1 MLQRG
6 HQVPHFD
13 VTRRDASRFRYSEIW
28 QRRNLLLVLLPA
40 ESSPDC
46 ARYEAQLA
54 KHAQTLTLHNAESV
68 ISSDP
73 VAGLRAPGV
82 LIADRW
88 GEVCFAHE
96 AARIA
101 DLPSPEELIEWLE
114 YVQHQCPEC
123 EGEAR

>member
-6 HQVPHFD
+6 EQIPHFD
-13 VTRRDASRFRYSEIW
+13 ATRRDTSRFRYSDIW

-40 ESSPDC
+40 ESSPESE
-46 ARYEAQLA
+46 RYEAQLA
-54 KHAQTLTLHNAESV
+54 KHAAALTLHNAETV
-68 ISSDP
+68 ISSDVVP
-73 VAGLRAPGV
+73 GLCAPGV

-88 GEVCFAHE
+88 GEVHFAHE
-96 AARIA
+96 AARVA
-101 DLPSPEELIEWLE
+101 DLPSADELLEWLE